1 MKIFQNFFK
10 NGFPMLILVG
20 IDTLYVKKNSKS
32 ISKKVKNVQ
41 KRVQTKNAPL
51 FDEKCQ
57 FRVPNFHLVE
67 IHVQKTMHLRE
78 TRGGVDSS
86 PVVRY

>member
-1 MKIFQNFFK
+1 M
-10 NGFPMLILVG
+10 
-20 IDTLYVKKNSKS
+20 
-32 ISKKVKNVQ
+32 SKKGYQ
-41 KRVQTKNAPL
+41 KTQNAPL